1 MIIRITINDN
11 DFTHRLENISMG
23 LMAKVSKN
31 FLDKKDC
38 DGYMKFYNLANPNI
52 TEKLTKE
59 QKKFMIDAVSS
70 TISTIAK
77 KTETPDHAKYI
88 EDNLKISIVDSY
100 KDKWENGEVLYYFSK
115 QNIILEN

>member
-11 DFTHRLENISMG
+11 DFTHRLENISRG
-23 LMAKVSKN
+23 LISKVGKN

-38 DGYMKFYNLANPNI
+38 DGYMKFDSLTNPNI
-52 TEKLTKE
+52 TDKFTKE
-59 QKKFMIDAVSS
+59 QKKFIIDAVSN
-70 TISTIAK
+70 TIKTIAK
-77 KTETPDHAKYI
+77 KSETPDNAKYI

-115 QNIILEN
+115 QNVILEN